1 MGFLSFHERY
11 YREKLAYWE
20 SRTLSPA
27 ELYDLK
33 QNLKIIDDM
42 VDEGYTNLCS
52 DVEKTFSGM
61 TRMRALLHAY
71 GEEPFPVGADAL
83 PDTVYGDTEYELSG
97 LLDELYRRAA
107 AERAGDNPFLA
118 RVRAYSD
125 WIPRTPDTAYVF
137 LFRDALLPY
146 FRFRANGC
154 TALYPWLISRRFLHR
169 IAGGTDVDDEIRLPV
184 YNALESGHT
193 DPASFFAYCLPRI
206 RAVLKEYPVLA
217 ECLTAL
223 LRSIPEK
230 RILVAESGYC
240 GTIPLLLSALDER
253 VRFTMYTTAPYLV
266 SPYRGRIYCERYEDM
281 RLFETLYSQDRL
293 LRYASFR
300 DGRFY
305 VRLAEDPAVVHAAL
319 GEIRYM
325 L

>member
-42 VDEGYTNLCS
+42 VDEGYTNLCN
-52 DVEKTFSGM
+52 DVEKKFSGM
-61 TRMRALLHAY
+61 TRMRALLHVY
-71 GEEPFPVGADAL
+71 GEEPFPIGADAL
-83 PDTVYGDTEYELSG
+83 PETVYGDTEYELSE

-118 RVRAYSD
+118 RIRAYSD
-125 WIPRTPDTAYVF
+125 WIARTPDTAYVF

-146 FRFRANGC
+146 FRFRADGC
-154 TALYPWLISRRFLHR
+154 AVLYPWLISRRFLHG

-206 RAVLKEYPVLA
+206 RAVLTEYPVLA

-230 RILVAESGYC
+230 RILVVESGYC
-240 GTIPLLLSALDER
+240 GTIPLMLSALDER

-266 SPYRGRIYCERYEDM
+266 SPYCGRIFCERYEDM

-305 VRLAEDPAVVHAAL
+305 VRLAEDLAVVQAAL